1 MSVERYATEYNMK
14 HKKRGIA
21 LIFNHEHFDSYSL
34 KTRAGTNVDAE
45 NLFQTL
51 IGLNFEVRIRK
62 DFRFSE
68 IHDEIREGL
77 YIEIIK
83 NQFKKKLI
91 FSPSTQFLKWIIPT
105 MIVY

>member
-1 MSVERYATEYNMK
+1 MSVERYATEYNMN

-21 LIFNHEHFDSYSL
+21 IIFNHEHFDLYSL

-51 IGLNFEVRIRK
+51 IGLNFEVRIKK
-62 DFRFSE
+62 DFRFTE

-77 YIEIIK
+77 FQNNKKKIIK
-83 NQFKKKLI
+83 LNYHFPVPSYS
-91 FSPSTQFLKWIIPT
+91 FSNGSHRQ
-105 MIVY
+105 

>member
-1 MSVERYATEYNMK
+1 MAVERYATEYNMN

-21 LIFNHEHFDSYSL
+21 LIFNHEHFDLYSL

-62 DFRFSE
+62 DFRFAD
-68 IHDEIREGL
+68 IYDEIREGL
-77 YIEIIK
+77 GL
-83 NQFKKKLI
+83 NLKKKNNKNLI
-91 FSPSTQFLKWIIPT
+91 NFFNPPVHSFSNGSYRQ
-105 MIVY
+105 